1 MALGSGVA
9 LEHLPSQA
17 ACKAAACKL
26 EMAQLFMFLRA
37 RCHYIKVRASSAGVT
52 PQVLEDLEKETIR
65 GLESKLQVN
74 K

>member
-1 MALGSGVA
+1 MFRSYPRARLQPAS
-9 LEHLPSQA
+9 S
-17 ACKAAACKL
+17 K
-26 EMAQLFMFLRA
+26 MAQMYVFLRA

-52 PQVLEDLEKETIR
+52 PQVLEDPEKETIR